1 MTSVVTVNT
10 RRGKARVVDFDAV
23 ALRQELNSKASRDEV
38 QRSLPRHEH
47 YSPSAGW
54 AKRLMI
60 SWPIDQWTLVPTED
74 WAHLIPADVTP
85 DVVDKRGV
93 CWKAHNGWAKVTPAR
108 GVIGTWLELER
119 SPVDSIRVRVVLL
132 DTHMVSSAWSSRRV
146 PGKAWRKRKWLAHK
160 RLLDHIT
167 EALTGAGFL
176 VVLGGDFNRGVTL
189 EFPGLVNPRQTKPA
203 GIEAYDQ
210 FAASP
215 DLDPR
220 NFGRAGGKAGS
231 DHYPQRM
238 DIGADVEP
246 PIDPPEEIEVPK
258 LNTYGTDSSG
268 RPILMSDY
276 LLGWWEGLVYRLGF
290 RPTIVQGSWM
300 SQAGG
305 GAGASAGYHDLGG
318 ALDLRVWDLTRKQ
331 VEAVLWEARLMG
343 GDAFERGPKFP
354 GGMDPHIHI
363 GIHTDGPTHHGIQA
377 AHLDYLAGGNGLSG
391 SSHAPDPHPRP
402 NPLVRTPPE
411 GEFMPTADE
420 IAKALRPVVAEEVAK
435 ATDGLPAAVW
445 KVKGSTV
452 KPEDRNPTYGRMV
465 EETHRRAGDARDA
478 ARDEEPA

>member
-1 MTSVVTVNT
+1 MTTVATVNT
-10 RRGKARVVDFDAV
+10 RRGHARVVDFDAV
-23 ALRQELNSKASRDEV
+23 TLRQELNSKDSRDEV

-47 YSPSAGW
+47 YSPSIGW
-54 AKRLMI
+54 AKRLMV
-60 SWPIDQWTLVPTED
+60 SWPVDQWTLVPTVD
-74 WAHLIPADVTP
+74 WAHLIPAGVTP
-85 DVVDKRGV
+85 AAVDVRGV
-93 CWKAHNGWAKVTPAR
+93 VWKAHDGFAKVTPAR
-108 GVIGTWLELER
+108 GVIGTLLEHAAG
-119 SPVDSIRVRVVLL
+119 PRVVFL
-132 DTHMVSSAWSSRRV
+132 DTHLVSSAWSRRRV
-146 PGKAWRKRKWLAHK
+146 PGKAWRRRRWLKHK
-160 RLLDHIT
+160 QLLDAIT
-167 EALTGAGFL
+167 EALTTAGFL
-176 VVLGGDFNRGVTL
+176 VVIGGDFNRGTTL
-189 EFPGLVNPRQTKPA
+189 DFPGLVNPRQKKPP

-210 FAASP
+210 LAASH

-220 NFGRAGGKAGS
+220 DFGRAGDRAGS

-238 DIGADVEP
+238 TIGADVEP
-246 PIDPPEEIEVPK
+246 PTEPPEVEVPK

-268 RPILMSDY
+268 RPIFMSDY

-318 ALDLRVWDLTRKQ
+318 ALDLRVWDLTRSR

-343 GDAFERGPKFP
+343 GDAWERGPKFP

-363 GIHTDGPTHHGIQA
+363 GIHTDGPTHFGIQA
-377 AHLDYLAGGNGLSG
+377 QHTDYLAGGNGLSG

-402 NPLVRTPPE
+402 SPLVRTPPE

-435 ATDGLPAAVW
+435 ATEGLPAAVW

-452 KPEDRNPTYGRMV
+452 KPDERTPTYGRLL
-465 EETHRRAGDARDA
+465 EETHNRAKQARDA
-478 ARDEEPA
+478 HEEEPTA